1 MAAPSGLRRSPFA
14 DHAGPIRHE
23 PVEGGWRFTFAA
35 SATHGNGRGA
45 VHGGMLATL
54 LDEVMGQTIE
64 AAAGVPSSTVELGIT
79 YMAGVPVDENVSAE
93 AKILRLGGSLAFVEG
108 TVFNARGEP
117 AARGRAV
124 FKLLR

>member
-1 MAAPSGLRRSPFA
+1 MASPSGLRRSPFA

-23 PVEGGWRFTFAA
+23 PVEGGWRLNFVA
-35 SATHGNGRGA
+35 SEVHSNGRGA

-54 LDEVMGQTIE
+54 LDEVMGQVLE
-64 AAAGVPSSTVELGIT
+64 EAAGVPSSTVELGVT
-79 YMAGVPVDENVSAE
+79 YIAGVPVDENVSAE

-108 TVFNARGEP
+108 TVFNAEGEP